1 MIANMLILSDTNDSA
16 SSVTILRRIVLH
28 DHLPCLSATL
38 LLFVAVVASMAWD
51 GI

>member
-16 SSVTILRRIVLH
+16 SSVTVLRRTVLQ
-28 DHLPCLSATL
+28 DHLPATL
-38 LLFVAVVASMAWD
+38 LQFVAVVASMGWD